1 MSKKE
6 KKLKINN
13 KNNIIKNIS
22 KISENKKNLKKKI
35 FRNKTKIK

>member
-22 KISENKKNLKKKI
+22 KISENKENLKKKI